1 MTPLWITLEQAEDYV
16 RLRKWTALDLSV
28 IEKMT
33 PEQINALTPE
43 QRRNLSQKKVDEA
56 KELARARSRA
66 VVEMRRKWG

>member
-1 MTPLWITLEQAEDYV
+1 
-16 RLRKWTALDLSV
+16 
-28 IEKMT
+28 MT

-66 VVEMRRKWG
+66 VVEMRRK